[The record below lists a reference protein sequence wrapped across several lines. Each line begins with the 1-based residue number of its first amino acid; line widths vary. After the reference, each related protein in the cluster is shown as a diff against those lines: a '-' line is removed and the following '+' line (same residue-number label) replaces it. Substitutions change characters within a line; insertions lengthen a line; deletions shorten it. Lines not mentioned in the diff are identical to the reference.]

1 MESERHP
8 TSHHHQKPTPTSGS
22 KENLSVYGLFQHLA
36 RSSQGKY
43 RLRQYFLR
51 PSLDK
56 DLIQERLDAIS
67 VLVRPENQYILEA
80 VMKALK
86 AVKNMRAVIINLQK
100 GLGSTAD
107 ISGGIRRSIWRNLSQ
122 VKA

>member
-1 MESERHP
+1 M
-8 TSHHHQKPTPTSGS
+8 
-22 KENLSVYGLFQHLA
+22 YGLFQHLA
-36 RSSQGKY
+36 RSPQGKY

-67 VLVRPENQYILEA
+67 VLVRPENQYILEE
-80 VMKALK
+80 VVKALK
-86 AVKNMRAVIINLQK
+86 GVKNMRTVIINLQK

-107 ISGGIRRSIWRNLSQ
+107 ISGGIRRSIWRNLSR
-122 VKA
+122 VNA